1 MGHRVQPDKIVELL
15 RQIIVLALFA
25 GSCARPVP
33 HPPPVSGPPSGSGDS
48 LVIDS
53 GAAVFFRQDS
63 LRLERI
69 KSILKDR
76 VFESL
81 SHDCLFE
88 MKYARSVLQKSR
100 PSLPI
105 VNDSTHRWLI
115 FVKKDGT
122 RKRIDLYTI
131 QDICGVILFDGTRDP
146 ERASMPDID
155 TALWNYFGEGRN

>member
-1 MGHRVQPDKIVELL
+1 MGYRVQPDKIVELL
-15 RQIIVLALFA
+15 RPIIVLALFSW
-25 GSCARPVP
+25 SCARPEP
-33 HPPPVSGPPSGSGDS
+33 HPTPHSGLFSAPGDS
-48 LVIDS
+48 LVVDS

-63 LRLERI
+63 LHLARI
-69 KSILKDR
+69 KAILKER

-81 SHDCLFE
+81 THDCYFE
-88 MKYARSVLQKSR
+88 TKYARSVLRRSR
-100 PSLPI
+100 PSLSI

-122 RKRIDLYTI
+122 RKRIDLYAI